1 MRRRAR
7 VAVPALVNRCLP
19 AHVPV
24 APKLPGFPRLSAFAA
39 RRPGSLSVP
48 CRVAGRHVL
57 PVAPTGSRVEVTAQA
72 AQEVGWTGVQALW
85 EVARLVW
92 EEPPRWVPGLLEPP
106 PRWVPGE
113 PASRVCALFRFREER
128 ERIRR

>member
-19 AHVPV
+19 ARVPV
-24 APKLPGFPRLSAFAA
+24 APKLPGFPRLTAFAA
-39 RRPGSLSVP
+39 RRPGSLLSP
-48 CRVAGRHVL
+48 CRIAGRHVL
-57 PVAPTGSRVEVTAQA
+57 PVVPTDLRVEVTAQV
-72 AQEVGWTGVQALW
+72 AQEVGWTGVQALR

-106 PRWVPGE
+106 PRWVLRE
-113 PASRVCALFRFREER
+113 PAS
-128 ERIRR
+128 